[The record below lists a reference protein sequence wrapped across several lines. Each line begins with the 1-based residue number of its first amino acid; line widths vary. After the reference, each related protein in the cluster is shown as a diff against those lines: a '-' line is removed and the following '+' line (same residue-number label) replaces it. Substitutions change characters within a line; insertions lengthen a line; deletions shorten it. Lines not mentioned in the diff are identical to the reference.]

1 MMQSS
6 SLQLTN
12 VLRCSS
18 SSALRPLPLAYVP
31 GAPGPNFLP
40 TARRHPQPFS
50 APAPASRR
58 RARGTATCALTML
71 KDRTLRRLLPSQF
84 TGDQWKYYWGI
95 TESDKFGKVYE
106 AASATFFGLWTSWF
120 LTFLIG
126 LPAATILGTVFLFY
140 WILAPGLAAYRRNL
154 SFRGTYFAR
163 HPRDDGMFGALFSGR
178 VVRIGRITQSQE
190 YNRPEALVMCV
201 EDEQGRKLRVYAPV
215 LPSYKEVRPGMRC
228 EGLVLSETPDFEELI
243 GVSDIFVPACG
254 AWVGEYPYIDKVPF
268 KAFLANKLRREK
280 RRGGRPAE
288 EEEEEEIMPF
298 AFHEE
303 AEEEEDDGRLPLLDS
318 RPTYSQGDQDIFGS
332 IWEGNG
338 RQEEYDDGDDG
349 LLRLD
354 ANEED
359 EEEER
364 RRRGRRR
371 RLIQ

>member
-1 MMQSS
+1 VFTSTS
-6 SLQLTN
+6 TSTALGFLQ
-12 VLRCSS
+12 RHHQH
-18 SSALRPLPLAYVP
+18 
-31 GAPGPNFLP
+31 APTSWTP
-40 TARRHPQPFS
+40 TTRRYHE
-50 APAPASRR
+50 RK
-58 RARGTATCALTML
+58 RGTASCALTVL
-71 KDRTLRRLLPSQF
+71 RDRTLRRLLPSQF
-84 TGDQWKYYWGI
+84 TGDQWRYYWGI

-163 HPRDDGMFGALFSGR
+163 HPRDDGVFGALFSGR

-280 RRGGRPAE
+280 GRGRQA

-298 AFHEE
+298 AYD
-303 AEEEEDDGRLPLLDS
+303 EEEERDNLEGEGMPLLDNS
-318 RPTYSQGDQDIFGS
+318 KPTYSQGDQDIFGS

-338 RQEEYDDGDDG
+338 RQGEYDEDDG

-354 ANEED
+354 ADRDED
-359 EEEER
+359 EEQER